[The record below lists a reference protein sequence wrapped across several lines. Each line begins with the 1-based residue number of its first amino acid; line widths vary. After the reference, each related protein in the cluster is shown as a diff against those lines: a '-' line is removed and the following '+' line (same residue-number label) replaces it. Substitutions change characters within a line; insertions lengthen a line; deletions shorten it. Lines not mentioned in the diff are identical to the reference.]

1 MYFLCCP
8 IGGPDGID
16 HQFMLKRLIHPVV
29 MNQFSKYGIRPNA
42 EESHQCG
49 NDVAVRE
56 RIYIAHKTHG
66 VGG

>member
-1 MYFLCCP
+1 
-8 IGGPDGID
+8 
-16 HQFMLKRLIHPVV
+16 MLKRLIHPVV